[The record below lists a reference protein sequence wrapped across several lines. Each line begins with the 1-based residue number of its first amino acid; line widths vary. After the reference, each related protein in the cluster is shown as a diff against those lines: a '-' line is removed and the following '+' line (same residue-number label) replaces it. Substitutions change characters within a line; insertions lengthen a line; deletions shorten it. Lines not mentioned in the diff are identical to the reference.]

1 MSIRNNNMINESN
14 EIKKWEDYDKIICPN
29 GQEIDMNVL
38 LDDQERAKA
47 ALVHL
52 CPFFGEFISKLR
64 PVYTFRIETQATDG
78 KNLLINPQFT
88 YNLNFS
94 EKVFVLAHEL
104 MHCVLNHMRRI
115 QKQGWPMDRAN
126 VAADYECNITI
137 SKESGGMGIISLDTM
152 KKLDVYVDKKYMSWG
167 LEAIYADCNKSYN
180 DNQENK
186 KGQNDASDPAQQKAD
201 KDYIK
206 GWNQAI
212 ADWKSGK
219 LKL

>member
-1 MSIRNNNMINESN
+1 
-14 EIKKWEDYDKIICPN
+14 
-29 GQEIDMNVL
+29 
-38 LDDQERAKA
+38 
-47 ALVHL
+47 
-52 CPFFGEFISKLR
+52 
-64 PVYTFRIETQATDG
+64 
-78 KNLLINPQFT
+78 
-88 YNLNFS
+88 
-94 EKVFVLAHEL
+94 
-104 MHCVLNHMRRI
+104 
-115 QKQGWPMDRAN
+115 MDRAN

-152 KKLDVYVDKKYMSWG
+152 KKLGAYVDKKYMSWG

-186 KGQNDASDPAQQKAD
+186 KGQSDASDPAQQKAD

-219 LKL
+219 LKF

>member
-1 MSIRNNNMINESN
+1 
-14 EIKKWEDYDKIICPN
+14 
-29 GQEIDMNVL
+29 
-38 LDDQERAKA
+38 
-47 ALVHL
+47 
-52 CPFFGEFISKLR
+52 
-64 PVYTFRIETQATDG
+64 
-78 KNLLINPQFT
+78 
-88 YNLNFS
+88 
-94 EKVFVLAHEL
+94 
-104 MHCVLNHMRRI
+104 
-115 QKQGWPMDRAN
+115 MDRAN

-152 KKLDVYVDKKYMSWG
+152 KKLGAYVDKKYMSWG
-167 LEAIYADCNKSYN
+167 LEAIYADCSKSYN

-186 KGQNDASDPAQQKAD
+186 KGQSDASDPAQQKAD

>member
-152 KKLDVYVDKKYMSWG
+152 KKLGAYVDKKYMSLG

-186 KGQNDASDPAQQKAD
+186 KGQNDASDPTQQKAD

>member
-1 MSIRNNNMINESN
+1 MINESN

-64 PVYTFRIETQATDG
+64 PVYTFRIEPQATDG

-152 KKLDVYVDKKYMSWG
+152 KKLGAYVDKKYMSWG
-167 LEAIYADCNKSYN
+167 LEAIYTDCNKSYN

-186 KGQNDASDPAQQKAD
+186 KGQSDASDPAQQKAD